1 MQEES
6 SSEENDE
13 LDISGM
19 LEENYDEEVSQSK
32 SANKVSEFNGMNT
45 TKQMLLDLGLSEKAP
60 VQQIALTVSD
70 EEE

>member
-19 LEENYDEEVSQSK
+19 LEENYDEEVS
-32 SANKVSEFNGMNT
+32 
-45 TKQMLLDLGLSEKAP
+45 
-60 VQQIALTVSD
+60 
-70 EEE
+70 